1 MHGRKAT
8 GGHHAYDGP
17 VSDHEPLRTD
27 SCEPDFDDAD
37 ALRRHRMRR
46 AALAYRL
53 FGAFHWGETGD
64 GHISTRDPER
74 TDCFWLLRYGV
85 PFGAATVADLVL
97 VGPDGT
103 IVDANGNA
111 DPSINIT
118 AYYIHWPIHEAR
130 PDIVCAAHTH
140 TPYGTPWSANAEPFQ
155 QIVQE
160 ATSFFERHA
169 VYDGEDVNVQ
179 STDGGK
185 RIAVT
190 LGEGHGVILRNH
202 GLLTAG
208 GSVDEAIGWFIMME
222 RVAEVHVKAHRPQP
236 ISDEAARTSAAVMAQ
251 PQMGWH
257 AFNWA
262 LRSRVPDPSVVE

>member
-1 MHGRKAT
+1 MPTRCAGIACVARHSPT
-8 GGHHAYDGP
+8 GCSAH
-17 VSDHEPLRTD
+17 ST
-27 SCEPDFDDAD
+27 
-37 ALRRHRMRR
+37 
-46 AALAYRL
+46 
-53 FGAFHWGETGD
+53 GAKQGD

-97 VGPDGT
+97 VGPDGS

-202 GLLTAG
+202 GLLTVG

-236 ISDEAARTSAAVMAQ
+236 ISDEAARQSAARDGAAVDGLARLQ
-251 PQMGWH
+251 LG
-257 AFNWA
+257 AA
-262 LRSRVPDPSVVE
+262 LAPTRPLGRRARRAGRNGRRR

>member
-1 MHGRKAT
+1 M
-8 GGHHAYDGP
+8 DS
-17 VSDHEPLRTD
+17 VSSHDPFRADSEEPR
-27 SCEPDFDDAD
+27 FDDAE

-53 FGAFHWGETGD
+53 FGAYHWGEQGD
-64 GHISTRDPER
+64 GHISARDPER
-74 TDCFWLLRYGV
+74 SDCFWLLRYGV
-85 PFGAATVADLVL
+85 PFGAATVRDLVL
-97 VGPDGT
+97 VGPGGA
-103 IVDANGNA
+103 IVDSNGNV
-111 DPSINIT
+111 DPGINIT
-118 AYYIHWPIHEAR
+118 AYNIHWPIHEAR
-130 PDIVCAAHTH
+130 PDVVCAAHTH

-160 ATSFFERHA
+160 ATAFFECHA

-185 RIAVT
+185 RIAVA

-202 GLLTAG
+202 GLLTVG

-236 ISDEAARTSAAVMAQ
+236 ISDEAARTSASVMAQ
-251 PQMGWH
+251 PPMGWH

-262 LRSRVPDPSVVE
+262 LRARVPDPSVVD

>member
-1 MHGRKAT
+1 MHGRKVT
-8 GGHHAYDGP
+8 GGRHAYDGP
-17 VSDHEPLRTD
+17 VSLHEPFRTD
-27 SCEPDFDDAD
+27 SGEPAFVDAM
-37 ALRRHRMRR
+37 ASRRHRMRR
-46 AALAYRL
+46 TALAYRL
-53 FGAFHWGETGD
+53 FGAYHWGEQGD
-64 GHISTRDPER
+64 GHISARDPER

-97 VGPDGT
+97 VGPGGT

-111 DPSINIT
+111 DAGINIS
-118 AYYIHWPIHEAR
+118 AYNIHWPIHEAR

-160 ATSFFERHA
+160 ATSFFECHS

-185 RIAVT
+185 RIAVA

-202 GLLTAG
+202 GLLTVG
-208 GSVDEAIGWFIMME
+208 GTIDEAIGWFIMME

-236 ISDEAARTSAAVMAQ
+236 ISDEAARQSATVMAQ
-251 PQMGWH
+251 PSMAWH